1 MVLDFPQ
8 RRRGAEQTL
17 EVFSA
22 PLRLCVEEKASTNM
36 DERRSLRVSEAIREE
51 LAEIIGFET
60 DDPRLLAVDVQ
71 AVHVSVDGRHATIR
85 VGLRGSER
93 EQRESLAALEHA
105 RGYLR
110 HELALRLSLRHVPEL
125 HFGHDR
131 NQDVETRIDSLLRRA
146 KKTRGRT
153 EKGP

>member
-1 MVLDFPQ
+1 
-8 RRRGAEQTL
+8 
-17 EVFSA
+17 
-22 PLRLCVEEKASTNM
+22 M

-125 HFGHDR
+125 HFEHDK
-131 NQDVETRIDSLLRRA
+131 NPDVESRIDFLLRRA
-146 KKTRGRT
+146 KKSRGRT
-153 EKGP
+153 EK